1 MKLLS
6 REISKEG
13 GRVKLIPEDAQDL
26 WTVYNLVAVG
36 DSLRAE
42 TQRKVSSE
50 TSTGTVSSERMRI
63 TLTIQVETLDFDASL
78 PLLRLKGKNIVENE
92 HVKMGAY
99 HTLELETNRPFTLA
113 KPGWDSVAAE
123 LVQDACDV
131 TKRADVAALVL
142 QEGLAYVCLITSS
155 MTLTRQRIEM
165 SIPRKQGAAA
175 MGRDKAVSKFYDA
188 VMRAVMEHVDFDV
201 VKCLLIASPGF
212 VKDAFMAH
220 LEVAAHK
227 MDLRALMQHKS
238 KFVLC
243 HCSSGQKHAL
253 KEVLADP
260 AVLARMSDTKA
271 AEESAALGNFF
282 KALDQDSDR
291 AAYGHAYVMRAADIG
306 AIATLLISDNLFRSP
321 QAEDRKRYVELVE
334 GVRDGGG
341 KALIFST
348 MHVSGERLQQLGGL
362 AAILRFPL
370 GEEEEALA
378 AQEDDSDSDEDW
390 DLLAEL
396 LAPSC
401 KTL

>member
-1 MKLLS
+1 MQ
-6 REISKEG
+6 EISKDG
-13 GRVKLIPEDAQDL
+13 GRVKLVPEDAQDL

-36 DSLRAE
+36 DSLRA
-42 TQRKVSSE
+42 TTLRKVSSE
-50 TSTGTVSSERMRI
+50 TSTGTVSSERLQI
-63 TLTIQVETLDFDASL
+63 SLTIQVETLDFDASI

-113 KPGWDSVAAE
+113 KPGWDSVAE
-123 LVQDACDV
+123 DLVKEACDL
-131 TKRADVAALVL
+131 TKRADVAALIL
-142 QEGLAYVCLITSS
+142 QEGLAHVCLITSS

-175 MGRDKAVSKFYDA
+175 MGRSKALSKFYDA
-188 VMRAVMEHVDFDV
+188 VLRAVMEHVDFDV
-201 VKCLLIASPGF
+201 IKCLLVASPGF
-212 VKDAFMAH
+212 VKEAFMAH
-220 LEVAAHK
+220 LQAAAQK
-227 MDLRALMQHKS
+227 TDLKALLQHKS

-260 AVLARMSDTKA
+260 AVAVRMSDTKA
-271 AEESAALGNFF
+271 AEESVALGNFF

-291 AAYGHAYVMRAADIG
+291 AAYGHAYVTRAADIG

-321 QAEDRKRYVELVE
+321 LPEDRKRYVDLVE

-370 GEEEEALA
+370 GEEEEAMA
-378 AQEDDSDSDEDW
+378 AQEDDSDESDEDW
-390 DLLAEL
+390 DLLAQL
-396 LAPSC
+396 LAPSS
-401 KTL
+401 KNL